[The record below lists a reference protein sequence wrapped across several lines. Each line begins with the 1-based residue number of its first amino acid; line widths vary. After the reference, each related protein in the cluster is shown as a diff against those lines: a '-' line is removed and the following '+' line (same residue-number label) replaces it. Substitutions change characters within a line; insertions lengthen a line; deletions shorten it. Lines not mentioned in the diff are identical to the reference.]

1 MNLKSLTVFGAGP
14 FRAKPCTF
22 DFTEGCN
29 FYVIAG
35 TMPGV
40 GKTTMLWALFAALSV
55 QRKKFYANSMHSG
68 NSSPVAAKWLR
79 DNYGGH
85 ARLDVTLDSSE
96 ELSVLVGPCP
106 GDPPPLAVRSFHDHI
121 GYHYTSWSDE
131 ADAALG
137 DATGPC
143 RILMFGEERVTFT
156 EVAISS
162 YSNRHDHLD
171 LGPSF
176 KRGNLRDSTFEDA
189 FSRLEEEDQ
198 QRVLDGLNG
207 YMLYFFEDELQTF
220 GKKLIV
226 QDGKLA
232 VRVKF
237 EGSPSVVLPIS
248 KLSRGERA
256 FALIIG
262 GILANLGDTSSDLFV
277 LIDGVETYLHPS
289 EQRAILW
296 ALKRIVKQHPRLKVV
311 LTTNS
316 TDVVSMFDV
325 HREEEGVVKDGYIL
339 DANDLI
345 GLVKG
350 EKSSEQVA

>member
-1 MNLKSLTVFGAGP
+1 MNLKHLTVFGAGP

-22 DFTEGCN
+22 EFLEGCN
-29 FYVIAG
+29 LYVIAG
-35 TMPGV
+35 VMPGV
-40 GKTTMLWALFAALSV
+40 GKTTMLQALFAALTV
-55 QRKKFYANSMHSG
+55 QRKKFYANSMDSG
-68 NSSPVAAKWLR
+68 NRSPVAAKWLR
-79 DNYGGH
+79 DNYGGSI
-85 ARLDVTLDSSE
+85 RLDVTLDGSE
-96 ELSVLVGPCP
+96 ELSVLVGPCSEEL
-106 GDPPPLAVRSFHDHI
+106 PPLSVRSFHDHI
-121 GYHYTSWSDE
+121 GYHHTHWSDE

-143 RILMFGEERVTFT
+143 RTLMFEEERASFT
-156 EVAISS
+156 EVIVSS

-171 LGPSF
+171 LDPDF
-176 KRGNLRDSTFEDA
+176 KRGNQRDSTFEDA
-189 FSRLEEEDQ
+189 FSRLDEENQ
-198 QRVLDGLNG
+198 QRVLDGIND
-207 YMLYFFEDELQTF
+207 YMLYFFEDELQTI

-289 EQRAILW
+289 EQRGILW
-296 ALKRIVKQHPRLKVV
+296 TLKQLAKQNPRLKVV

-316 TDVVSMFDV
+316 TDVVKMFDV
-325 HREEEGVVKDGYIL
+325 HREEEGLVKDGYIL
-339 DANDLI
+339 DADDLI
-345 GLVKG
+345 GLVED
-350 EKSSEQVA
+350 EKSSEQES